1 MAAPSPVEPTTWFAL
16 FLTAGALLILAT
28 LAAILKAD
36 KVHWLAPPRADVTDT
51 REASHRANGAIQTLV
66 GLAAVGAVGGVAF
79 GIAGLRARRKAPSP
93 RNSTIGAAAIAL
105 GIIALPLTV
114 VVWVWG
120 HVASSPWS
128 FG

>member
-16 FLTAGALLILAT
+16 FLTAGALLILVT

-36 KVHWLAPPRADVTDT
+36 KVHWLAPPRADVTDP
-51 REASHRANGAIQTLV
+51 RPADHRANGAIQILV

-79 GIAGLRARRKAPSP
+79 GIAGLLARRKDPSP
-93 RNSTIGAAAIAL
+93 RNVTIAAAAIAL
-105 GIIALPLTV
+105 GIIALPLTAM
-114 VVWVWG
+114 VWVWG
-120 HVASSPWS
+120 HIASSPWS